1 MASESKRPLLR
12 RSTDALR
19 VLLVDDH
26 DFFRGGLRRLL
37 FEHGMRDIHD
47 AASGEEGVK
56 QVAELAPD
64 VVIMDLNMPTM
75 SGIEATARISEI
87 APNARVLVLTVTD
100 DDDVVMD
107 AIAAGADGYL
117 LKSATPEQI
126 IDGVKAA
133 SQGESL
139 ISPRIAARIVER
151 MRHAGARDR
160 RREIAHVLSERE
172 VEVLRLVSEGQE
184 NAEIAQALF
193 ISPRTVKNHIA
204 NILQKLHMEN
214 RIQAAVFA
222 ARSGILDEA
231 SSRGT

>member
-1 MASESKRPLLR
+1 
-12 RSTDALR
+12 
-19 VLLVDDH
+19 
-26 DFFRGGLRRLL
+26 
-37 FEHGMRDIHD
+37 MR
-47 AASGEEGVK
+47 
-56 QVAELAPD
+56 Q
-64 VVIMDLNMPTM
+64 
-75 SGIEATARISEI
+75 
-87 APNARVLVLTVTD
+87 
-100 DDDVVMD
+100 
-107 AIAAGADGYL
+107 
-117 LKSATPEQI
+117 
-126 IDGVKAA
+126 
-133 SQGESL
+133 
-139 ISPRIAARIVER
+139 
-151 MRHAGARDR
+151 AGARDR